1 MKPHAIEIKSPIS
14 ARLFREA
21 MLQGAKAILSDT
33 HSFKGNTKEISGK
46 RKNSA
51 NCIPA

>member
-1 MKPHAIEIKSPIS
+1 MRQHGIESKTPVS

-33 HSFKGNTKEISGK
+33 HSFKGQTKEISGK
-46 RKNSA
+46 RKKSSSTVSL
-51 NCIPA
+51 